1 MSSDVAFAAATAA
14 TARAQV
20 QMAVAARLAR
30 INAGSAQ
37 SVVDLIESAGAN
49 LEQAAKAVLPPGV
62 GTSLDISA

>member
-1 MSSDVAFAAATAA
+1 MDSTVAIATAAAA

-20 QMAVAARLAR
+20 QMAVAAKLAKM
-30 INAGSAQ
+30 NASSAQ

-49 LEQAAKAVLPPGV
+49 LEQAAKAVLPAGV

>member
-1 MSSDVAFAAATAA
+1 MSSDVAIAAAAAA

-20 QMAVAARLAR
+20 QIAVAVKLAR
-30 INAGSAQ
+30 MNAGSAQ

-49 LEQAAKAVLPPGV
+49 LEQAANAVLPPGV

>member
-49 LEQAAKAVLPPGV
+49 LEQAAKAALPPGV
-62 GTSLDISA
+62 GTGLDISA